1 MKADVDDP
9 LAGAVAASSARRGR
23 DRDRTQR
30 RRDQR
35 RWLELAL
42 LAAILVLAALL
53 RLPGLDQRGQWDS
66 DQGHDME
73 VLAGLIHGRLPLLGP
88 VTSVGTFHHGA
99 LYYYLLAPAAL
110 ISGAD
115 PVAITAEIALL
126 GVAAVAATWWL
137 ARLVGGP
144 VAAAV
149 AALLLAV
156 SPAGISES
164 TFIWNPNPIP
174 LFAAMAVGGAIQGR
188 RTGGVRWWLLAAVG
202 TMATMQLHWLGGVLA
217 VPVAG
222 MWAWELL
229 RLRRA
234 GRKSA
239 SHLRAGLAGALVL
252 VAGYVPLVIHEL
264 RSDFSEVRAL
274 LAYLGGAGGGTAQV
288 GILERLVMVVL
299 RTLTWPIAGLV
310 TDRPTASLAAMA
322 IVVALGAA
330 ALLLPWRRDRA
341 RVSENADGPQRW
353 PDSGVIE
360 RWPVAWLLGTFAF
373 SAVALAVL
381 APSLAVVAPG
391 LPNDH
396 YHAFLDP
403 VVLALAGTGAARLA
417 QAARRPAL
425 DRPISAAR
433 LLGPAAAVVLTAGAG
448 AIAVTA
454 WPPAVSPDGGWRL
467 ADAAAARVVD
477 VVDAGWPP
485 DEPRLLVSLPAF
497 KPDDAMRFPLT
508 RRGMVLQPPIAN
520 QPAGATL
527 PVGVV
532 IVVCDPLFDDVTG
545 APCGSLAEDQWLSD
559 AYPPSSMRP
568 VELFRAGS
576 RRVISVYAPS
586 RLAVAPPGAPS

>member
-1 MKADVDDP
+1 MKTVVGDP
-9 LAGAVAASSARRGR
+9 LAGAVTPRSARRDGSQR
-23 DRDRTQR
+23 DRDR
-30 RRDQR
+30 R
-35 RWLELAL
+35 RWLELGL
-42 LAAILVLAALL
+42 LGAILVLAALL

-73 VLAGLIHGRLPLLGP
+73 VLTGLIHGQLPLLGP

-115 PVAITAEIALL
+115 PVVVTAEFALL
-126 GVAAVAATWWL
+126 GVAAVAGTWWL

-144 VAAAV
+144 VAAAL

-174 LFAAMAVGGAIQGR
+174 LFAAMAVGGAIQAR
-188 RTGGVRWWLLAAVG
+188 RTGAARWWLLAAVG

-229 RLRRA
+229 RRKRA
-234 GRKSA
+234 GRESS

-252 VAGYVPLVIHEL
+252 AAGYVPLAIHEL
-264 RSDFSEVRAL
+264 TSDFSEVRAL
-274 LAYLGGAGGGTAQV
+274 LAYLGGAGGGGTA
-288 GILERLVMVVL
+288 GAGMAERLVMVAI
-299 RTLTWPIAGLV
+299 RSLTWPIAGLV
-310 TDRPTASLAAMA
+310 TDRVTVSLATFA
-322 IVVALGAA
+322 IVVLLASAA
-330 ALLLPWRRDRA
+330 WILARGRPADAEPWPA
-341 RVSENADGPQRW
+341 
-353 PDSGVIE
+353 
-360 RWPVAWLLGTFAF
+360 AWLVGTLAF
-373 SAVALAVL
+373 SIVALAVL
-381 APSLAVVAPG
+381 APSLAVVTPG

-403 VVLALAGTGAARLA
+403 VVLALVGTGAARLA
-417 QAARRPAL
+417 QAAHRAAR
-425 DRPISAAR
+425 DRPMSRAR
-433 LLGPAAAVVLTAGAG
+433 LLGPAAALVLTAGAA
-448 AIAVTA
+448 AISVTA

-467 ADAAAARVVD
+467 ADAAAAHVVE

-497 KPDDAMRFPLT
+497 KPDDAMRFPLA
-508 RRGMVLQPPIAN
+508 RRGMALQPPVAN
-520 QPAGATL
+520 ESGGASL

-545 APCGSLAEDQWLSD
+545 APCGSVAEDQWLSD
-559 AYPPSSMRP
+559 AYPPSSMQL
-568 VELFRAGS
+568 VERFRAGS
-576 RRVISVYAPS
+576 RRVISIYAPS
-586 RLAVAPPGAPS
+586 RLAAAPQAP